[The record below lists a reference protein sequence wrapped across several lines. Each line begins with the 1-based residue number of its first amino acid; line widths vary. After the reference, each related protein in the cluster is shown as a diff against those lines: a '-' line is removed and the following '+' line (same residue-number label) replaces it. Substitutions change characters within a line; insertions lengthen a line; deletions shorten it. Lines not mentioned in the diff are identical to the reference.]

1 MALGHQPGPSAWT
14 ISLEHQPGPSAW
26 TISLDHQPGPSAWT
40 ISLDHQPGPSA
51 WTISLTKVGHPP
63 GFDPCLTLGFFPA
76 CLFIMSALRYLLDSE
91 LDSVQYVLYTAAIS
105 INLIL
110 GLPTNVYVVWLIVT
124 GAVGT
129 MASDFFSLNLA
140 VSEILYSL
148 SNLMFIF
155 HYHIQ
160 ENGALWRVGAFF
172 AGFNLFGR
180 PLFQCCICVER
191 YLAVVHP
198 VTFLKYKPLR
208 YRVGCCGVVW
218 LMVLGFCFV
227 NMFGEYQY
235 LWWECFDLILNML
248 TLSVMLFCCLAVLW
262 ALKRSGPGEGEREGE
277 GMNNMKLR
285 AFRIISVIMVSMI
298 VSYLP
303 LVLILV
309 SLGNCPVSGDP
320 EAEVPLG
327 KDIKFNDSF

>member
-1 MALGHQPGPSAWT
+1 MAFPY
-14 ISLEHQPGPSAW
+14 
-26 TISLDHQPGPSAWT
+26 SLDRAE
-40 ISLDHQPGPSA
+40 
-51 WTISLTKVGHPP
+51 
-63 GFDPCLTLGFFPA
+63 FNE
-76 CLFIMSALRYLLDSE
+76 MLRLIY
-91 LDSVQYVLYTAAIS
+91 VQYVLYTAAIS

-110 GLPTNVYVVWLIVT
+110 GLPTNVYILWLIVT

-140 VSEILYSL
+140 VSEILSIL
-148 SNLMFIF
+148 SNLMFIV
-155 HYHIQ
+155 HHLIQ
-160 ENGALWRVGAFF
+160 ENDTLWSVGTFF

-218 LMVLGFCFV
+218 MMVLGYCFV
-227 NMFGEYQY
+227 NLLSNYQSA
-235 LWWECFDLILNML
+235 WWKIFTLILNLL

-262 ALKRSGPGEGEREGE
+262 ALKRPGPGEGEREGE

-285 AFRIISVIMVSMI
+285 AFRIISMIIVSML
-298 VSYLP
+298 VMYLP
-303 LVLILV
+303 LVLLLV
-309 SLGNCPVSGDP
+309 SYHFIESVEFFGGLSICYSITVVSGF
-320 EAEVPLG
+320 VQPLLFLHRSG
-327 KDIKFNDSF
+327 KLPCVRGP